1 MCINTFEK
9 TRDTIILNYTK
20 ENLSGKQILEIGCET
35 GKRTV
40 LLVKAGCKVTS
51 LDLVDKRKQEFY
63 GEYNFI
69 TADGLILPFK
79 NETFDS
85 VVSFDVI
92 EHINDDKKVLFECS
106 RVTKKNGIMILGTPN
121 RLRLSHKLRQILGKK
136 IIYPLEVGKNCIHL
150 REYSMEELSSL
161 VNSVELKIIKKI
173 NIWLGLVGFPGFKY
187 FPGFLDK
194 YVQYLLIIA
203 RK

>member
-9 TRDTIILNYTK
+9 TRDTIILNYAK
-20 ENLSGKQILEIGCET
+20 ENLSGKRILEIGCET

-40 LLVKAGCKVTS
+40 VLVKAGCKVTS
-51 LDLVDKRKQEFY
+51 LDLVDKRKPEFC
-63 GEYNFI
+63 GKYNFI
-69 TADGLILPFK
+69 TADGIDLPFK

-92 EHINDDKKVLFECS
+92 EHINDDKKVLIECR
-106 RVTKKNGIMILGTPN
+106 RVTKKNGLIILGTPN
-121 RLRLSHKLRQILGKK
+121 RLRLSHKIRQFLGRK

-150 REYSMEELSSL
+150 REYSMEELCNL
-161 VNSVELKIIKKI
+161 VNSAELQIIKKI

-187 FPGFLDK
+187 FPGLFGK
-194 YVQYLLIIA
+194 YVQYLLVIA